1 MFGSSTTPFGTGSGF
16 GTGTSKFFFLHISNQ
31 SVYKMI
37 LTSHDQRSTCN
48 TRQCLLHNFHFSLL
62 SFKSENTICHGFCMI
77 AFKYGFS
84 TVVYLFVIAKNRVTF
99 ITRPSLDFHHG
110 CCQCSLRPMVRS
122 FQARSFHL
130 TVRSFN
136 NIYC

>member
-1 MFGSSTTPFGTGSGF
+1 MFGSSTTPFGTGTGF

-37 LTSHDQRSTCN
+37 LTSQRSTCN

-62 SFKSENTICHGFCMI
+62 SFKSEKTICHGFCMI

-99 ITRPSLDFHHG
+99 ITRPSVDFHHG